1 MGVNWAAGLI
11 RWHPHVR
18 RNGEKLSL
26 SHLHPFRFDT
36 SLEPKPGNAAR
47 VISIHVGFSSHVF
60 TCDVES
66 AGPVAERY
74 SDNRETRAFD
84 EERYTWSFRLRGIV
98 TALENRKCYFARQDH
113 FVTFEP
119 HQTCTA
125 LEYRVFFT
133 MRRRD
138 SSSLDLVVQ
147 SAYVGKKDLSRHR
160 LGKKPIRFCV
170 IATRVLAGRSVVE
183 AR

>member
-18 RNGEKLSL
+18 RTGERMSL
-26 SHLHPFRFDT
+26 SHLHPFRFNA
-36 SLEPKPGNAAR
+36 SLEPEAGKPAR
-47 VISIHVGFSSHVF
+47 VVSIHVGFSSHVF
-60 TCDVES
+60 TCDVED
-66 AGPVAERY
+66 AGPSAERY

-84 EERYTWSFRLRGIV
+84 EERYTWSFRLKGIV
-98 TALENRKCYFARQDH
+98 TELENRKCYFARQNH
-113 FVTFEP
+113 FATFEP
-119 HQTCTA
+119 HDICTR

-138 SSSLDLVVQ
+138 SSSLDLIVQ
-147 SAYVGKKDLSRHR
+147 SAYVANTDLSRHR

-170 IATRVLAGRSVVE
+170 IATRVLAGRAVVE

>member
-18 RNGEKLSL
+18 RTGERLSL

-36 SLEPKPGNAAR
+36 SLEPEPGKAAR
-47 VISIHVGFSSHVF
+47 LVSIYVGFSSHVF
-60 TCDVES
+60 TCD
-66 AGPVAERY
+66 AENANAASELY

-84 EERYTWSFRLRGIV
+84 EERYAWSFRLKGTV
-98 TALENRKCYFARQDH
+98 TELGNRKCYFARQDH

-119 HQTCTA
+119 HHLEA
-125 LEYRVFFT
+125 ELEYRVFFT

-138 SSSLDLVVQ
+138 SSSLDLIVQ
-147 SAYVGKKDLSRHR
+147 SAYVAKKDLSRHG

-170 IATRVLAGRSVVE
+170 IATKVLAGRAVVE